1 MILCYYIMI
10 NYFETIFP
18 SIVEL
23 QKSAAIV
30 RISEED
36 IRSISE
42 EMRLKLT
49 PEETSAI
56 YGTYINL

>member
-1 MILCYYIMI
+1 MILCYNIMF

>member
-1 MILCYYIMI
+1 MI

-56 YGTYINL
+56 YGTYINI

>member
-1 MILCYYIMI
+1 MILCYNIII
-10 NYFETIFP
+10 NYFETIFS

>member
-1 MILCYYIMI
+1 MI
-10 NYFETIFP
+10 NYFKTIFP

>member
-1 MILCYYIMI
+1 MILCYNIMI
-10 NYFETIFP
+10 HYFETIFP

>member
-1 MILCYYIMI
+1 MILCYNIMI
-10 NYFETIFP
+10 NYFEIIFP

-56 YGTYINL
+56 YGTYINI